1 MDLSL
6 IVDVVI
12 VLVIVA
18 VTFSIARAWRTR
30 PARAHLTALD
40 PEARDRYLAAWDRIE
55 KRFMDAPEEAAQEA
69 DAVLTALL
77 GERGHPLGADRIP
90 YQLRKARRNLADGR
104 RRHRTEDLRRALL
117 NYRAVFGRMI
127 GPDMREQAGEG
138 RRETA

>member
-6 IVDVVI
+6 IVDIVI

-18 VTFSIARAWRTR
+18 VALSIARAWRTR
-30 PARAHLTALD
+30 PVRARLTPLD
-40 PEARDRYLAAWDRIE
+40 PDARSRYVAAWERIE

-69 DAVLTALL
+69 DALLTALL
-77 GERGHPLGADRIP
+77 GERGHPLGADRLP
-90 YQLRKARRNLADGR
+90 YQLRTARRNLADGR

-117 NYRAVFGRMI
+117 NCRAVFGRMI
-127 GPDMREQAGEG
+127 GPDTREQAGEG

>member
-18 VTFSIARAWRTR
+18 VALSIARAWR
-30 PARAHLTALD
+30 ARTGRVRQTPLD
-40 PEARDRYLAAWDRIE
+40 PDARSRYVAAWERIE

-77 GERGHPLGADRIP
+77 GERGHPLGADRLP
-90 YQLRKARRNLADGR
+90 YQLRTARWNLADGR
-104 RRHRTEDLRRALL
+104 RRHRT
-117 NYRAVFGRMI
+117 
-127 GPDMREQAGEG
+127 
-138 RRETA
+138 